1 METQQ
6 AVTNEQ
12 LFAKLCDVEKLLAE
26 PKVEKGLWDIQ
37 DVADFC
43 GMSYGHVY
51 SNIVSDPRFP
61 APVDIGSRT
70 GKPKK
75 LFLGKEVKAYF
86 EKNKQK
92 KHRI

>member
-26 PKVEKGLWDIQ
+26 PKVEKGLWGIQ
-37 DVADFC
+37 DVADYC
-43 GMSYGHVY
+43 GMSYHHVY
-51 SNIVSDPRFP
+51 SNIVSDPCFP

-75 LFLGKEVKAYF
+75 LFIGKEVKAYF
-86 EKNKQK
+86 EKRKQK